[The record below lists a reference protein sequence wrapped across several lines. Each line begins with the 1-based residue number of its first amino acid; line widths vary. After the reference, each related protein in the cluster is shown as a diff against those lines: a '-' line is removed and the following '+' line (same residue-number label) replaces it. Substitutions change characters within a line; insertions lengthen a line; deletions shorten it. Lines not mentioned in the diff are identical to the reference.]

1 MTVKIPPKFRA
12 FREMVLDEANEALFV
27 GYLEEYTAG
36 GRYTGAYFN
45 EVTATTGSH
54 PDRIDVSD
62 VVALSLLSVTVKPEA
77 ANYFLADSKDREEL
91 SRRLSAQPDRDLASL
106 TAGEVAAVEAGN
118 LNDAW
123 NLIAKA
129 PGVGRTRTSK
139 LLARKRPR
147 LIPIWDSVISD
158 VLGLSGT
165 KDMWKI
171 FHAALSEDM
180 SHLGGSTTLDERLG
194 ELGDLAGV
202 SDRYSRLRVLDIL
215 AWMHGKKAGLPP
227 TVYTELMDE
236 PKD

>member
-12 FREMVLDEANEALFV
+12 FREMVLDKTNEALFV

-62 VVALSLLSVTVKPEA
+62 VVALSLLSVTVNPEA
-77 ANYFLADSKDREEL
+77 ANYFLADSKDREDL
-91 SRRLSAQPDRDLASL
+91 SRCLSAEPDRDLASL

-123 NLIAKA
+123 DLIVKA
-129 PGVGRTRTSK
+129 PGVGKTRTSK

-147 LIPIWDSVISD
+147 LIPIWDSVISN
-158 VLGLSGT
+158 VLGLPET

-171 FHAALSEDM
+171 FHAALTEDM
-180 SHLGGSTTLDERLG
+180 SHLGGSTNLDERLG

-202 SDRYSRLRVLDIL
+202 SNRYSRLRILDIL
-215 AWMHGKKAGLPP
+215 AWMQGKKKGLPSK
-227 TVYTELMDE
+227 VYTELMDE